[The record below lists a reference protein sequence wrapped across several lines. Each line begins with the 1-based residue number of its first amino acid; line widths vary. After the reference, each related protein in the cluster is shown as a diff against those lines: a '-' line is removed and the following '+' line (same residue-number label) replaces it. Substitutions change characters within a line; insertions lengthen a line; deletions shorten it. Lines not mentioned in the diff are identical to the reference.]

1 MRIDTH
7 QHFWLYDS
15 VRDAWI
21 TPDME
26 AIRRN
31 FLPNDI
37 SQTLKENGFD
47 GIVAVQADQSLRET
61 EFLIELSEAYKVI
74 KGIVGWVDLCAD
86 VIEGEPDGD
95 FLMKDDFQ
103 RGIKALTKYDYTY
116 DLLIR
121 PRHFESTLAC
131 VAENPQQNFILDHI
145 AKPDIRNGE
154 FDRWA
159 SFIEQLAHSPNVY
172 CKISGMVTEAD
183 WKQWKI
189 DDFKRY
195 IDHAVSV
202 FGKQR
207 IVFGSDWP
215 VSLLAAT
222 YEQVIEVV
230 EANLVG
236 FTRAELDAFWGGNA
250 VEFYGLK

>member
-1 MRIDTH
+1 
-7 QHFWLYDS
+7 
-15 VRDAWI
+15 
-21 TPDME
+21 
-26 AIRRN
+26 
-31 FLPNDI
+31 
-37 SQTLKENGFD
+37 
-47 GIVAVQADQSLRET
+47 
-61 EFLIELSEAYKVI
+61 
-74 KGIVGWVDLCAD
+74 
-86 VIEGEPDGD
+86 
-95 FLMKDDFQ
+95 
-103 RGIKALTKYDYTY
+103 
-116 DLLIR
+116 
-121 PRHFESTLAC
+121 
-131 VAENPQQNFILDHI
+131 LDHI